1 MLTRDQILAVE
12 DRKSEVVEVPEWGG
26 SVRVVA
32 MSGAQRDRF
41 EQSLLV
47 DGKPDTSNARAKL
60 VAASVVDDVGQP
72 VFGVADVE
80 ALGQKSAAALNRICD
95 AARRLSG
102 IGQDEL
108 EAAKG
113 N

>member
-1 MLTRDQILAVE
+1 MLTRDQILAA
-12 DRKSEVVEVPEWGG
+12 DDLKFEVVEVPEWGG
-26 SVRVVA
+26 SVRVAA

-41 EQSLLV
+41 EMSIV
-47 DGKPDTSNARAKL
+47 VNGKPDATNARAKL
-60 VAASVVDDVGQP
+60 VAASVVDESGVP
-72 VFGVADVE
+72 VFTLEDIE
-80 ALGQKSAAALNRICD
+80 ALGRKSSAALNRIVD
-95 AARRLSG
+95 VARRLSG